1 MEDKIISCG
10 TLMFDKINMQKRIF
24 QGDYLSPL
32 LFCISPKPPSLEL
45 NSSGYGYKLGT
56 EQISFL
62 FYMDDLKLYAKD
74 DSKFEGFLRIVK
86 VFSDDIGMGF
96 GLSTCTKATFKR
108 AKLEKNWSSRTT
120 WRNKRR
126 ARESL

>member
-1 MEDKIISCG
+1 
-10 TLMFDKINMQKRIF
+10 MFDKINMQKRIF

-32 LFCISPKPPSLEL
+32 LFCISPKPLSLEL
-45 NSSGYGYKLGT
+45 NSWGYGYKIRT

-74 DSKFEGFLRIVK
+74 DSEFEGFLRIVK

-96 GLSTCTKATFKR
+96 GLSTYTKG
-108 AKLEKNWSSRTT
+108 
-120 WRNKRR
+120 RNKRR